1 MQLLFSLLL
10 TIRVMMGKD
19 LVDSS
24 EWYFLLT
31 GGVAMENPHKNPAAE
46 WLSDK
51 QWGEFCRV
59 SDIAAFKG
67 KTAVTRDR
75 FTHAGAFVSASSAV
89 ICLFADLCVLV
100 F

>member
-67 KTAVTRDR
+67 KSSHTDSCDRDR
-75 FTHAGAFVSASSAV
+75 LPFVSASSSNH
-89 ICLFADLCVLV
+89 LC
-100 F
+100 